1 MSNLKL
7 PELTYD
13 NLNRLLGNRDA
24 KTIAYATTAQ
34 RDVTEDCITVCHH
47 GNPIAHFYGDWEV
60 VHVSN
65 AGWHSPTTTARIH
78 AVLTDNGTGWGC
90 GIKKGRAEFRTH
102 QFTQGYVTV
111 PMPHDERTR
120 FDRNSDN
127 AHIWDGMISA

>member
-13 NLNRLLGNRDA
+13 NLNQLLGNRDA
-24 KTIAYATTAQ
+24 RTIAYATAAI
-34 RDVTEDCITVCHH
+34 RDHDMIEVTHHHNTIAMLFPDGTVQ
-47 GNPIAHFYGDWEV
+47 V
-60 VHVSN
+60 TN

-78 AVLTDNGTGWGC
+78 AVLADNGTGWGC

-111 PMPHDERTR
+111 PMPNDEWTR

-127 AHIWDGMISA
+127 AHIWDGMVSA